1 MRFYID
7 ETFQLP
13 GEKKKR
19 YIEPFYTLAA
29 TGFLEEDIPAIR
41 EFLLKNSRGRPIHG
55 SELVRTEE
63 GHDTLEYLIRELSPK
78 ATALVCSA
86 AIPKHDRQGEATRAQ
101 LLRIMVNHILDMF
114 DANKIMIERR
124 MFGVPSSRDAIVLRS
139 IRKQHPRLKRLDLR
153 QTPKKSEPMLWT
165 ADLLACSYR
174 QKHKR
179 NNERFLDL
187 WDVEFLVP

>member
-13 GEKKKR
+13 GEKKKK

-29 TGFLEEDIPAIR
+29 VGFLEEDITQIR
-41 EFLLKNSRGRPIHG
+41 EFLRNAGRGRPIHG
-55 SELVRTEE
+55 TELVRTEE
-63 GHDTLEYLIRELSPK
+63 GHDTLEYLIREISPK
-78 ATALVCSA
+78 ATAIVTSA
-86 AIPKHDRQGEATRAQ
+86 AIPKQDRQGEATRAQ
-101 LLRIMVNHILDMF
+101 LMRILIDHILEQFPAQQIVTEKRMLRIP
-114 DANKIMIERR
+114 A
-124 MFGVPSSRDAIVLRS
+124 SRDALLRRA
-139 IRKQHPRLKRLDLR
+139 IRKRHPRLKRLDLR
-153 QTPKKSEPMLWT
+153 TLPKKSEPMLWA

-179 NNERFLDL
+179 KNERFLDL

>member
-13 GEKKKR
+13 GEKNKKF
-19 YIEPFYTLAA
+19 IEPFYTLAA
-29 TGFLEEDIPAIR
+29 TGFQEEDIPHIR
-41 EFLLKNSRGRPIHG
+41 DFLTRAGRGRPVHG

-63 GHDTLEYLIRELSPK
+63 GHDTLEYLIREISPK
-78 ATALVCSA
+78 ATAIVTSA

-101 LLRIMVNHILDMF
+101 LMRILIDHIVETF
-114 DANKIMIERR
+114 DTQRIMIEKR
-124 MFGVPSSRDAIVLRS
+124 MFGVPSSRDALILRA
-139 IRKQHPRLKRLDLR
+139 IRKRHPRLKRLNLR
-153 QTPKKSEPMLWT
+153 QTPKKNEPMLWA
-165 ADLLACSYR
+165 ADLLACSFR

-187 WDVEFLVP
+187 WDVDFLVP